1 MDGCRDIAILTDW
14 QTTRLGNAYGV
25 CVIMVTF
32 ITTSL
37 VALVA
42 LIVWR
47 MHWLVVFVIWLPFLT
62 LDGLF
67 LSASLVKVPDGAW
80 FTILLAMLLSS
91 IFVLWRYGKE
101 QQWASEGRG
110 RSDLTQLVLK
120 SEDGAWKLP
129 ENYGGRT
136 MSKINGMAIHSH
148 LTWKLLTSSRNRY
161 LLRQNR

>member
-1 MDGCRDIAILTDW
+1 
-14 QTTRLGNAYGV
+14 
-25 CVIMVTF
+25 MVTF
-32 ITTSL
+32 ITTSM

-47 MHWLVVFVIWLPFLT
+47 LHWIIVLVVWLPFIT

-67 LSASLVKVPDGAW
+67 LSSALVKVPDGAW

-101 QQWASEGRG
+101 QQWAAEGRG

-120 SEDGAWKLP
+120 SENRSYKLP
-129 ENYGGRT
+129 ASYGGRQ
-136 MSKINGMAIHSH
+136 
-148 LTWKLLTSSRNRY
+148 LTSIHGKHKTSPNLSRFI
-161 LLRQNR
+161 